1 MLNTPLDFETR
12 SRLYQEKMRLR
23 TIKEPKVYDFIPL
36 NYIIRVQN
44 PLNFIPY
51 KLVPHFNEKMFFNYL
66 HRECFNSCVES
77 ENDCYVNC
85 QSKHSTALE
94 LFKNAVE
101 SKRKWEPVNS
111 YINLREYHKRP
122 EDQGKNVP
130 SDSNYT
136 YKLNWIYK
144 NNIDGL
150 SHNTKGLE
158 ELFLS

>member
-51 KLVPHFNEKMFFNYL
+51 KLVPHFNEKVFFNYL

-77 ENDCYVNC
+77 ENC
-85 QSKHSTALE
+85 
-94 LFKNAVE
+94 
-101 SKRKWEPVNS
+101 
-111 YINLREYHKRP
+111 I
-122 EDQGKNVP
+122 G
-130 SDSNYT
+130 
-136 YKLNWIYK
+136 I
-144 NNIDGL
+144 
-150 SHNTKGLE
+150 
-158 ELFLS
+158 